1 MRTALNVLILSL
13 LAAGAAIPGVEDEF
27 DYFTNNWN
35 VVGLPDYMYGARIT
49 PDSQMQLAGGALV
62 RVRTG
67 RQLTPL
73 SRKLGKQA
81 MEGWIPVIQVPA
93 TDGAVRYEIRYWAT
107 PLPDSKDWRKAFR
120 WPDESENFLCW
131 ISVKATNSSNAPA
144 EARADVRPSPAVI
157 KPKRAEF
164 VTAGKHTREYS
175 WTWKLAPGES
185 REGIARYTFYAIPDA
200 TRYDQAGA
208 KLWLDRTVS
217 FWRETMARAARID
230 VPCRKSTRALLASHV
245 CQMIANDLGDM
256 RGGEGFYDDF
266 YIRDGAYQV
275 MELEEA
281 GLDDFAARAIDY
293 YLPRQ
298 QRDGRFESQRNQY
311 DANGQ
316 GVWALWQYARIT
328 GDRGYLERVY
338 PRMLRAV
345 SWSIQER
352 NKAPA
357 DSPFA
362 GLLTAAPADGEH
374 LWNGKY
380 HIVGY
385 DLWNLR
391 GMLCTADAARILG
404 KTEDAAFLLDEAA
417 RYRAAIEAAWKRT
430 GVAYFPPSWETEGT
444 HWGNTETLWPTRLF
458 ERDDPRV
465 GASTAF
471 VEKEFAGGYVEGTIR
486 WRAPKTEDAI
496 HPYMGAYTVMN
507 TLIRGEADKV
517 VESFYWY
524 LLHTSAANAFPEGI
538 FFKRRFAW
546 SDTIPHV
553 TGASNYAIL
562 LRHMLVH
569 EDGDELHLLAAVP
582 DWWLADGKE
591 IRIER
596 LPTHFGPMDLRVQG
610 SARGVHVE
618 LTGPTREPPQRIVLH
633 LPESRPLLNPVN
645 GFSTVRRPDQKMR
658 WDFPTVVEK
667 YLSSLSAEER
677 RKWESLGL

>member
-1 MRTALNVLILSL
+1 MKTALSILLLSV
-13 LAAGAAIPGVEDEF
+13 LAAVPAVAGVEDEF

-49 PDSQMQLAGGALV
+49 PDSDMQLAGGTLV

-67 RQLTPL
+67 RELSPL
-73 SRKLGKQA
+73 SRKLGKRA

-93 TDGAVRYEIRYWAT
+93 ADGAVRYEISYWAT

-120 WPDESENFLCW
+120 WPEETENFLCW
-131 ISVKATNSSNAPA
+131 ISVKATNTSNAPA
-144 EARADVRPSPAVI
+144 EARADVRPSPAVT

-164 VTAGKHTREYS
+164 VTAAKHTREYS
-175 WTWKLAPGES
+175 WDWKLAPGES

-208 KLWLDRTVS
+208 RLWLDRTVA

-316 GVWALWQYARIT
+316 GVWALWQYAKIT
-328 GDRGYLERVY
+328 GDRGYLGRVY

-385 DLWNLR
+385 DFWNLR
-391 GMLCTADAARILG
+391 GLLCTADAARILG
-404 KTEDAAFLLDEAA
+404 KTEDAAFLLEEAA
-417 RYRAAIEAAWKRT
+417 KYRAAIEAAWKRT

-458 ERDDPRV
+458 DRDDPRV

-471 VEKEFAGGYVEGTIR
+471 VEKEFAGGYMEGTIR
-486 WRAPKTEDAI
+486 WKAPKTEDAI

-507 TLIRGEADKV
+507 TLIRGEAEKV

-524 LLHTSAANAFPEGI
+524 LLHTTAANAFPEGI

-553 TGASNYAIL
+553 TGASNYAVL

-596 LPTHFGPMDLRVQG
+596 LPTHFGPMDLQVRG

-618 LTGPTREPPQRIVLH
+618 LTGPTREPPKRIVVH

-645 GFSTVRRPDQKMR
+645 GVSTARRPDQKLR
-658 WDFPTVVEK
+658 WDFSTVVEK

-677 RKWESLGL
+677 QKM

>member
-1 MRTALNVLILSL
+1 MRTALNILLLSM
-13 LAAGAAIPGVEDEF
+13 LAAVAAVPGVEDDF
-27 DYFTNNWN
+27 DYFANNWN

-49 PDSQMQLAGGALV
+49 PDSEMQLAGGTVV

-67 RQLTPL
+67 RELTPL
-73 SRKLGKQA
+73 SRKLGKRA
-81 MEGWIPVIQVPA
+81 MDGWLPVIQVPA
-93 TDGAVRYEIRYWAT
+93 ADGAVRYEISYWAT

-120 WPDESENFLCW
+120 WPEETENFLCW
-131 ISVKATNSSNAPA
+131 ISVKATNSSNALA
-144 EARADVRPSPAVI
+144 EARADVRPSPDVI

-175 WTWKLAPGES
+175 WNWKLAPGES
-185 REGIARYTFYAIPDA
+185 REGIARYTFYPISDA

-208 KLWLDRTVS
+208 RLWLDRTVS
-217 FWRETMARAARID
+217 FWREAIARAAKID
-230 VPCRKSTRALLASHV
+230 VPCRKATRALLAAHV
-245 CQMIANDLGDM
+245 CQMIANDLGDL

-266 YIRDGAYQV
+266 YIRDGAYQL

-316 GVWALWQYARIT
+316 GVWALWQYAKIT

-345 SWSIQER
+345 SWSLQER
-352 NKAPA
+352 QKTPA
-357 DSPFA
+357 DSLFA
-362 GLLTAAPADGEH
+362 GLLTPAPADGEF
-374 LWNGKY
+374 LWDGKH

-385 DLWNLR
+385 DFWNLR
-391 GMLCTADAARILG
+391 GLLCTADAARILG
-404 KTEDAAFLLDEAA
+404 RTEDAVWLTDQAA
-417 RYRAAIEAAWKRT
+417 KYRAAIEAAWKRT
-430 GVAYFPPSWETEGT
+430 GVAYFPPSWETAGT

-465 GASTAF
+465 TASTAF

-486 WRAPKTEDAI
+486 WVAPKTEDAI

-507 TLIRGEADKV
+507 TLVHGEDEKV

-524 LLHTSAANAFPEGI
+524 LLHSTAANAFPEGI

-553 TGASNYAIL
+553 TGACNYAVL

-582 DWWLADGKE
+582 DWWLADGNQ

-596 LPTHFGPMDLRVQG
+596 LPTHFGPVDLLVRG
-610 SARGVHVE
+610 SARGVNVE
-618 LTGPTREPPQRIVLH
+618 MTGPVRETPKRIVLH
-633 LPESRPLLNPVN
+633 LPESRPLLNPVGGVSVVHRSN
-645 GFSTVRRPDQKMR
+645 QKVR

-667 YLSSLSAEER
+667 YRSSFSAGER
-677 RKWESLGL
+677 QKWESLGF